1 VQDLPSIHELVAA
14 TLHDHLRRAN
24 PPVTFGRGQN
34 GVGRENG
41 EHDNVAAAAVAAA
54 AAAPDGNVTRITE
67 GAGDEGTLQALLAR
81 LGELRSCGA
90 VDRAAVQC
98 NADSLPNVY
107 DEGPFMIMLM
117 SHLHNHD
124 GVNIAKP
131 VSSIFM
137 GQTTQIQIVK
147 RLKSKFALAAPSP
160 LYKGS
165 RPAGHCRLTF
175 AFLSTKPRL
184 LPWLVPS
191 TAFQLTRGRWF
202 NTSPASARSLR
213 LSLPHTLV
221 PRTLALYPWSIT
233 CSKSRLHARSHR

>member
-1 VQDLPSIHELVAA
+1 
-14 TLHDHLRRAN
+14 
-24 PPVTFGRGQN
+24 VTFGRGQN

-137 GQTTQIQIVK
+137 GQTTQSKLSNDSNPNLLLQHPPPSIK
-147 RLKSKFALAAPSP
+147 AHDRLAT
-160 LYKGS
+160 
-165 RPAGHCRLTF
+165 AG
-175 AFLSTKPRL
+175 
-184 LPWLVPS
+184 
-191 TAFQLTRGRWF
+191 
-202 NTSPASARSLR
+202 
-213 LSLPHTLV
+213 
-221 PRTLALYPWSIT
+221 
-233 CSKSRLHARSHR
+233 